1 MDGDFRM
8 KRIDTVAVIGA
19 MEAEIDSLKNLLEA
33 PQTHRFGSD
42 IVIYSGGFAG
52 RQMVLC
58 LSGIGKV
65 NAAIAT
71 TLLIERFNP
80 DCVINT
86 GSAGGVGDGLKIGD
100 VLIGSQSAH
109 HDADVTAFGYQYGQ
123 LPGMPPRF
131 DSDETLMA
139 AAEKAAAAF
148 QAASV
153 RRGLVVSGDSFVHS
167 ESELARIRSRFA
179 DVAAVEME
187 AAAIAQ
193 TCTRL
198 QKPFVIIRAVSDSAS
213 DEAQV
218 SFETFLQ
225 TAAVHSA
232 QMVQDLI
239 RAL

>member
-1 MDGDFRM
+1 MNPTAKHGQ
-8 KRIDTVAVIGA
+8 RIGIIGA
-19 MEAEIDSLKNLLEA
+19 MEAEVALLRDSLNGLE
-33 PQTHRFGSD
+33 THRFGKNF
-42 IVIYSGGFAG
+42 VVYTGQFAG
-52 RQMVLC
+52 KDIALC
-58 LSGIGKV
+58 QSGIGKV

-71 TLLIERFNP
+71 TLLKEHFAS
-80 DCVINT
+80 DVVINT
-86 GSAGGVGDGLKIGD
+86 GSAGGIGGGLKVGDVVVGTHIM
-100 VLIGSQSAH
+100 H
-109 HDADVTAFGYQYGQ
+109 HDVDVTAFGYQHGQVPQ
-123 LPGMPPRF
+123 LPAAF
-131 DSDETLMA
+131 SCDETLVA
-139 AAEKAAAAF
+139 AAEKAACTF
-148 QAASV
+148 QAAHV
-153 RRGLVVSGDSFVHS
+153 MHGLIVSGDSFINSTAAIEQIH
-167 ESELARIRSRFA
+167 ARLPQPL
-179 DVAAVEME
+179 AVEME

>member
-1 MDGDFRM
+1 MSREPL
-8 KRIDTVAVIGA
+8 VANTIAIIGA
-19 MEAEIDSLKNLLEA
+19 MEAEVAHLKTRLGSLK
-33 PQTHRFGSD
+33 THSFGKAATIYTGTLHGKD
-42 IVIYSGGFAG
+42 IV
-52 RQMVLC
+52 LC
-58 LSGIGKV
+58 QSGIGKV

-86 GSAGGVGDGLKIGD
+86 GSAGGVADGLKIGD

-167 ESELARIRSRFA
+167 ESELVRIRSRFA